1 MAMFLIEGNV
11 LDSELNTSKY
21 RDYIYE
27 GITGKCLQVLPV
39 GFMRKKDNCKVIILE
54 IIQLLVKK
62 DIKSSQEDGRNTLH
76 YNFVNLCGNGISI
89 GY

>member
-1 MAMFLIEGNV
+1 MATFLIEGKV
-11 LDSELNTSKY
+11 LDWELNTSKY
-21 RDYIYE
+21 WDYIYE

-62 DIKSSQEDGRNTLH
+62 DIKSSQEDGKNAPH
-76 YNFVNLCGNGISI
+76 YNFVNLCGNGIII